1 MRCRMRVKIVK
12 NTNLYRLGG
21 GKLLPFVRRI
31 NTYLCG
37 KTVLRTRK
45 QAFIIGRQPVIEALR
60 SGRSIERIFVLRN
73 AGGDN
78 VRTIRELALQQR
90 VPVNAVP
97 QEKLDHLTRAN
108 HQGCIAI
115 VSLVTYHNLQDVISF
130 IVEKGETPLFLML
143 DGITDVRNIG
153 AIARSA
159 YCCGAQA
166 VIIPEKG
173 IAPLNEEA
181 VKTSAGALEHLYV
194 CRESSLL
201 AAADTLRLNG
211 FRVLAA
217 DEKGAT
223 RVFECDW
230 QAPAVVIMG
239 AEDKGIQP
247 ALLRQAD
254 AVFRIPMA
262 TDFDSFNVSV
272 AAGIILYEAMKSR
285 MNV

>member
-1 MRCRMRVKIVK
+1 MRSK
-12 NTNLYRLGG
+12 
-21 GKLLPFVRRI
+21 
-31 NTYLCG
+31 
-37 KTVLRTRK
+37 K

-60 SGRSIERIFVLRN
+60 SGKTIERIFILRN

-78 VRTIRELALQQR
+78 IRSIRELASQYR

-108 HQGCIAI
+108 HQGCVAI
-115 VSLVTYHNLQDVISF
+115 VSLVVYHDLQDVISF
-130 IVEKGETPLFLML
+130 IVEKGDIPLFLML

-166 VIIPEKG
+166 IIIPEKG

-194 CRESSLL
+194 CRESNLQTSLE
-201 AAADTLRLNG
+201 TLRLNG

-217 DEKGAT
+217 DEKGET
-223 RVFECDW
+223 MVHQCDW
-230 QAPAVVIMG
+230 QLPTVVIMG
-239 AEDKGIQP
+239 AEDVGIQP

-254 AVFRIPMA
+254 TVFRIPMA

-272 AAGIILYEAMKSR
+272 AAGIILYEAMKNR
-285 MNV
+285 MGF